1 MNANVPFLRY
11 TQVLTLFIIAQI
23 EDKASII
30 PLVAGMRKEVQALI
44 SEGIQLVWESY
55 KLDPYVQKFSDTI
68 VSFQERVEELVL
80 VGEQLEVDIRSLET
94 CPYSANT
101 FADILAKIQ
110 HAVDDLSLKQYSNLH
125 IWVSRLDDEV
135 GLQHSKKMYI
145 LLDLRYINCVG
156 GEKSCQSPRSRC
168 ESLDRLL
175 ERYQKRS

>member
-1 MNANVPFLRY
+1 
-11 TQVLTLFIIAQI
+11 
-23 EDKASII
+23 
-30 PLVAGMRKEVQALI
+30 MRKEVQALI

-135 GLQHSKKMYI
+135 C
-145 LLDLRYINCVG
+145 LLVV
-156 GEKSCQSPRSRC
+156 S
-168 ESLDRLL
+168 
-175 ERYQKRS
+175 

>member
-1 MNANVPFLRY
+1 MMEKMLVKLVTVILIQYCTYYLYFLFLPLDCFISNSTSIFLLYNTMNATLFFFHD
-11 TQVLTLFIIAQI
+11 TQKYSLSFIIAQI

-135 GLQHSKKMYI
+135 S
-145 LLDLRYINCVG
+145 
-156 GEKSCQSPRSRC
+156 
-168 ESLDRLL
+168 
-175 ERYQKRS
+175 